1 MSQVLKQIMPGL
13 LLLKLIVIGSLIS
26 ATLIV
31 VLPYEVTAKDMVD
44 RDAQRRQLQ
53 SGRCSTVRQ
62 CLQRDEIPKIRR
74 SPGGKD
80 AGSQLDTSYRDSF
93 DLGFAFVRAMYF
105 ASLSG
110 EEKEA
115 NDKAIVELVYLM
127 DRLEHKPDEVVAL
140 RHALRMVVRGSGA
153 GSDRWEAVQSAI
165 RLHAGALRGEL
176 QWYFNSG
183 ISVAR
188 LFIATYLNDAVGIRN
203 ELQNLQTLA
212 RIAPQS
218 LPRNVLASMQR
229 LLGYFD
235 QTTFTE
241 NDRAAVIQV
250 VENILITVTA

>member
-1 MSQVLKQIMPGL
+1 MSQVLKQIMTGL
-13 LLLKLIVIGSLIS
+13 LLLKLIVIGSLIT
-26 ATLIV
+26 ATAII
-31 VLPYEVTAKDMVD
+31 VLPGEVTAKAVINI
-44 RDAQRRQLQ
+44 DAQREQQQ
-53 SGRCSTVRQ
+53 S
-62 CLQRDEIPKIRR
+62 ERR
-74 SPGGKD
+74 SNLRQFLQLEELLKTSRSQMGPG
-80 AGSQLDTSYRDSF
+80 AGPQLDTSYRDSF

-115 NDKAIVELVYLM
+115 NDKAIVELIYLM

-153 GSDRWEAVQSAI
+153 GSDRGEAVQSAI

-183 ISVAR
+183 VSVSR
-188 LFIATYLNDAVGIRN
+188 LFIATYLNDALGIRN